1 MQVAQSSPR
10 GEERAGSAQQARMD
24 LLIGYLLLGG
34 VVLSLALIAAGL
46 VWRWIRTGKPSL
58 DYQLIGTDVFQL
70 AVHEIRL
77 ATHGAVRP
85 RLLDTSGI
93 VVLML
98 TPYLRVVA
106 SVAYFLFVVRNW
118 KYAIF
123 TSIVLTVLTYSLFL
137 R

>member
-1 MQVAQSSPR
+1 
-10 GEERAGSAQQARMD
+10 MD
-24 LLIGYLLLGG
+24 LVIGYLLLSG

-46 VWRWIRTGKPSL
+46 AWRWIRTGKPSL

-70 AVHEIRL
+70 AVQEIRL
-77 ATHGAVRP
+77 AIHGAVRP

-98 TPYLRVVA
+98 TPYLRVMA
-106 SVAYFLFVVRNW
+106 SVAYFLFVLRNW
-118 KYAIF
+118 KYTIF